1 MFREL
6 SSWNGIVVRSGVYQR
21 SGWCINLQKLGIM
34 SRAYRDEMAVNA
46 YMVTGEMR
54 DDIFLCGYKQV
65 MGNIIMTARVRKDK
79 NHII

>member
-1 MFREL
+1 
-6 SSWNGIVVRSGVYQR
+6 
-21 SGWCINLQKLGIM
+21 M